1 MAPLQV
7 WEPAGCLS
15 EEDWRIGK
23 ARDCPTACRC
33 CVARSTAGTS
43 EPAAWEAQDAGETA
57 RDGAAVQV
65 SFRNNMP
72 ACHIPGLYR
81 RCCWRAGGRA
91 IPGCWQ
97 RGKVMPSPVS
107 QPGVGRAE
115 GWEVSPGRRRPSR
128 GDMERLCSP
137 SCLTLPKMVQ
147 VSIAF
152 PQVLHSTRAVHPSWL
167 NGSHRQ
173 LVPGPEPS
181 LRAAATQHPPQHL
194 PPTLGLFQQGSSSV
208 LLQPCIAN
216 QLLENKKP
224 SCFFGLGCDKSGH

>member
-1 MAPLQV
+1 
-7 WEPAGCLS
+7 
-15 EEDWRIGK
+15 
-23 ARDCPTACRC
+23 
-33 CVARSTAGTS
+33 
-43 EPAAWEAQDAGETA
+43 
-57 RDGAAVQV
+57 
-65 SFRNNMP
+65 
-72 ACHIPGLYR
+72 
-81 RCCWRAGGRA
+81 
-91 IPGCWQ
+91 
-97 RGKVMPSPVS
+97 MPSPVR

-152 PQVLHSTRAVHPSWL
+152 PQVLRSTRAVHPSWL